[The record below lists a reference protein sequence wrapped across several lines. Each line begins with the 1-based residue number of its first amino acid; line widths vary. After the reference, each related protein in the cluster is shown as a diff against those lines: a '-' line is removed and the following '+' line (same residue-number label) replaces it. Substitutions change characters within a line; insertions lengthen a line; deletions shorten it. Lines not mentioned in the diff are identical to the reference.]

1 MYLYNSVWHVS
12 SCFPGNDNDDSDNDD
27 SDNDVEMK
35 KTKKSDKM
43 ELDEFEEKVQEVEEN
58 SSTINHH
65 YWMEYIR
72 IFLVLQWKINSKIN
86 GLTKEFEFLKMDD
99 NKLLQNTYKFSFQK
113 IKSKWIYLYK
123 FIYWKNL
130 FV

>member
-1 MYLYNSVWHVS
+1 MKNNSNH
-12 SCFPGNDNDDSDNDD
+12 
-27 SDNDVEMK
+27 K

-86 GLTKEFEFLKMDD
+86 GNNGSTKEFEFFKMDD

-113 IKSKWIYLYK
+113 IKSK
-123 FIYWKNL
+123 
-130 FV
+130 